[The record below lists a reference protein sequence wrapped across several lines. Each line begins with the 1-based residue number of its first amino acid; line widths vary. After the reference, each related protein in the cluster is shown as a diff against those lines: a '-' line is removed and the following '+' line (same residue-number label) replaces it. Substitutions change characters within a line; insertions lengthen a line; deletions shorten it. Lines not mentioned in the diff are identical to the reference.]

1 MQRFIIKGQK
11 PLSGEIKV
19 NGAKNAALKFLAAA
33 LLSADKWTLSNIPQI
48 EDIFSL
54 AKLIQSLGVDLSYN
68 KDIFQVQAIQDPKT
82 DLDPDL
88 AVKLRASVLLTGPLL
103 VRRGRVFLPYPGGC
117 AIGQRPIDIFLKGF
131 QSLGAKIKAENNGF
145 ILTTNGLRG
154 NKFFFPQVSV
164 TATETL
170 MMAACLTQGKTLLQ
184 NTACE
189 PEIPFL
195 ADFLNQCGAKIKGA
209 GTPFI
214 EIEGVSRI
222 NGGDI
227 VMMPDRIE
235 MGTFAVLAA
244 ACGDNTIKITNCQP
258 EHAQSLWLKLKEAGV
273 KLKFGPDWLE
283 VQPVKDLRAAVD
295 IKTQEY
301 PGFATDLQAPFC
313 VLMTRA
319 HGVSLIHETI
329 FEGRLF
335 YTDILNH
342 MGAKIIMA
350 DPYRAIVVGPTQLY
364 GQKII
369 SPDIRAGI
377 ALLIAGLM
385 AKGETVIENI
395 YQIDRGYEKI
405 EERLQGLGAD
415 IKRVT

>member
-48 EDIFSL
+48 EDIFTL
-54 AKLIQSLGVDLSYN
+54 AKLIQSLGVNLSYD
-68 KDIFQVQAIQDPKT
+68 KDAFSVHAIQDPKT
-82 DLDPDL
+82 DLNPDL
-88 AVKLRASVLLTGPLL
+88 AIKLRASVLLTGPLIA
-103 VRRGRVFLPYPGGC
+103 RCGHVFLPYPGGC

-131 QSLGAKIKAENNGF
+131 SSLGVKIKAKNNGYV
-145 ILTTNGLRG
+145 LTTSSLRG

-170 MMAACLTQGKTLLQ
+170 MMAACLARGKTLLW
-184 NTACE
+184 NAACE

-227 VMMPDRIE
+227 AMMSDRIE
-235 MGTFAVLAA
+235 MGTFAVLAV
-244 ACGDNTIKITNCQP
+244 ACGNNTIKIINCQP
-258 EHAQSLWLKLKEAGV
+258 EHAQSLWLKLKEAGAKI
-273 KLKFGPDWLE
+273 KLGPDWVE
-283 VQPVKDLRAAVD
+283 VQHANNIRAVD
-295 IKTQEY
+295 LKTQEY

-319 HGVSLIHETI
+319 RGVSLIHETI
-329 FEGRLF
+329 FESRLF

-342 MGAKIIMA
+342 MGARIIMA
-350 DPYRAIVVGPTQLY
+350 DPHRAIVVGPTQLC

-385 AKGETVIENI
+385 AKGETIIENI

-405 EERLQGLGAD
+405 EERLRGLGAD
-415 IKRVT
+415 IKRVS